1 MRKVLIIL
9 SLIIVPILSVNAQDP
24 KLDKLEMFYDQGHFG
39 KVLRKSKRMLKDSAY
54 ANHPLPHMWKALS
67 AVEKDLKKDKNL
79 VKTLSKSA
87 KDFQEFSLKTNAAYY
102 IETYNNEILDYQ
114 EIFLNQIADLKK
126 SKTKA
131 AKKLFKVY
139 QETFDSEIAY
149 EEVIKIEN
157 TEVVKPTDNSK
168 PKNLRS
174 QVIKEAK
181 THIGIPYK
189 WGGTTTS
196 GFDCSGYT
204 SYVMAKNGIELARMA
219 QDQGK
224 AVDKISMKKAQP
236 GDLVFFG
243 KGSTVTH
250 VGIVVSQ
257 PGEDLSMIHAS
268 SSKGIMI
275 SNIESS
281 SYWKPRLL
289 YTGTIID

>member
-1 MRKVLIIL
+1 MVSI
-9 SLIIVPILSVNAQDP
+9 NAQDP

-39 KVLRKSKRMLKDSAY
+39 KVLRKSKRMLKDTAY
-54 ANHPLPHMWKALS
+54 SNHPLPVMWKALS
-67 AVEKDLKKDKNL
+67 AVGKDLEKDKNL

-87 KDFQEFSLKTNAAYY
+87 KDFQEFSLKTNAGYY

-114 EIFLNQIADLKK
+114 EVFLNEIADLKK
-126 SKTKA
+126 SKAKS

-139 QETFDSEIAY
+139 QETFDSDIAY
-149 EEVIKIEN
+149 EEVIKVEN
-157 TEVVKPTDNSK
+157 VAVVKPADNSK

-204 SYVMAKNGIELARMA
+204 SYVMAQNGIDLARMA

-224 AVDKISMKKAQP
+224 AVDKVSMKKAQP

-243 KGSTVTH
+243 KGSNITH
-250 VGIVVSQ
+250 VGIVVSK
-257 PGEDLSMIHAS
+257 PGEALSMIHAS

>member
-54 ANHPLPHMWKALS
+54 ANHPLPNMWKALS